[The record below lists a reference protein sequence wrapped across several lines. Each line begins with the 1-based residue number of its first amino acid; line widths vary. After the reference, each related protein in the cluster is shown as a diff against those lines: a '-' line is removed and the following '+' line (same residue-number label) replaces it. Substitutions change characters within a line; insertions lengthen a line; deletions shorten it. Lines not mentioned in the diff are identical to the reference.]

1 MDVKARCHIVGRD
14 MEVYEAVSENIS
26 RSGALLRVLP
36 GSANGRL
43 PLVGEIVMVD
53 LALPRN
59 VLFGQRYLRCHGTV
73 IRAAAPNVAV
83 RIMQMEFRS
92 APPAAVEMRTRR
104 VGNA

>member
-1 MDVKARCHIVGRD
+1 MEVKARCHIIGRD

-26 RSGALLRVLP
+26 RYGALLRVLP
-36 GSANGRL
+36 GEANGRV
-43 PLVGEIVMVD
+43 PMVGEVVMVD

-73 IRAAAPNVAV
+73 VRAAAPSIAV
-83 RIMQMEFRS
+83 RIMQMEFRT
-92 APPAAVEMRTRR
+92 APPAAVELRTRR